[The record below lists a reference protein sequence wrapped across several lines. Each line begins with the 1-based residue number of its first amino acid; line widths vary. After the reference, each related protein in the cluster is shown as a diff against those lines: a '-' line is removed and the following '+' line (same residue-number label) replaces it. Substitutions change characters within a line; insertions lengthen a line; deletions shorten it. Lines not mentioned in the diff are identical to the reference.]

1 MKQRCA
7 WPRNPLAIAYQER
20 LNYRKAF
27 DVRHAAVG
35 MTLFVLLLAL
45 AAVPVWAAYEANGV
59 ALGATEKE
67 VVQQYPSAH
76 CQPLQW
82 TSRAADRR
90 CDDARIVL
98 GGVSARI
105 TFYLKNG
112 RVQAFDIG
120 FSPRDAERLVAFL
133 KPLYGAPVAETRD
146 KLGGDAKAER
156 EIYKVRWESANQR
169 AVLTAQTDRRRGT
182 LSVSRGDFEEEIYR
196 VR

>member
-1 MKQRCA
+1 
-7 WPRNPLAIAYQER
+7 
-20 LNYRKAF
+20 
-27 DVRHAAVG
+27 VRG
-35 MTLFVLLLAL
+35 QTPFLLKWGLSPFLAL
-45 AAVPVWAAYEANGV
+45 AALPAWATYEANGV

-67 VVQQYPSAH
+67 VIQHYPSAH

-98 GGVSARI
+98 GGVPARI

-112 RVQAFDIG
+112 RVQAFDVG
-120 FSPRDAERLVAFL
+120 FSPREAQRLVAFL
-133 KPLYGAPVAETRD
+133 KPLYGEPVAETHE
-146 KLGGDAKAER
+146 KLGAKGER
-156 EIYKVRWESANQR
+156 DIYKVRWESANQR
-169 AVLTAQTDRRRGT
+169 AVLTAQRDRRRGT

>member
-1 MKQRCA
+1 MASKWGQT
-7 WPRNPLAIAYQER
+7 P
-20 LNYRKAF
+20 F
-27 DVRHAAVG
+27 
-35 MTLFVLLLAL
+35 LLKWGLSPFLAL
-45 AAVPVWAAYEANGV
+45 AAAAAWAAYEANGV

-90 CDDARIVL
+90 CDDARMVL

-105 TFYLKNG
+105 TFYLKGG

-120 FSPRDAERLVAFL
+120 FIPRDAERLVAFL
-133 KPLYGAPVAETRD
+133 KPLYGAPVAEARD
-146 KLGGDAKAER
+146 KIGGGAKAER
-156 EIYKVRWESANQR
+156 EIYRVRWESTNQR
-169 AVLTAQTDRRRGT
+169 AVLTAQSDRRRGT